1 MDYIQLAESILFI
14 IMTLGAIIY
23 GVIKLIQEKS
33 KEAKTDASEE
43 LIELKK
49 EQDAKMVNFS
59 KRLDELDGWRKD
71 MNGQLKLMNERQQ
84 FTNSILTDQKSQLS
98 LVTDAM
104 NSVAKSLAVMGE
116 SVRNLKSTVD
126 KQ

>member
-33 KEAKTDASEE
+33 KEAKTDASIE
-43 LIELKK
+43 LVELKK
-49 EQDAKMVNFS
+49 EQDEKMMNFS

-116 SVRNLKSTVD
+116 SVRNLQSTVD
-126 KQ
+126 KH

>member
-1 MDYIQLAESILFI
+1 MDYIRIVESILFI

-49 EQDAKMVNFS
+49 EQDEKMVNFS

-84 FTNSILTDQKSQLS
+84 FTNLILTDQKSQLS

-126 KQ
+126 KK

>member
-1 MDYIQLAESILFI
+1 MDYIQVAESILFI
-14 IMTLGAIIY
+14 IMTIGAIIY

-49 EQDAKMVNFS
+49 EQDGKMLHLS
-59 KRLDELDGWRKD
+59 ERLDELDGWRKD

-84 FTNSILTDQKSQLS
+84 FTNMILTDQKSQLT

-104 NSVAKSLAVMGE
+104 NSVAKSLAVLGE

>member
-1 MDYIQLAESILFI
+1 MDYIRIVESILFI

-49 EQDAKMVNFS
+49 EQDEKMVNFC

-84 FTNSILTDQKSQLS
+84 FTNLILTDQKSQLS

-126 KQ
+126 KK

>member
-1 MDYIQLAESILFI
+1 MDYIHVAESILFI
-14 IMTLGAIIY
+14 ILSIGGIIY
-23 GVIKLIQEKS
+23 GVIKVIQEKS

-49 EQDAKMVNFS
+49 EQDEKMTHLS

-84 FTNSILTDQKSQLS
+84 FTNLILTDQKSQLT
-98 LVTDAM
+98 LVTDAL

-126 KQ
+126 KH